1 MKKQELEALH
11 RLEEE
16 LLSTEYEE
24 ELQSDE
30 LDILEETWQDFAEF
44 PEGIYNTDDP
54 DVDLDDYSEAVY
66 QDNAPGPSS
75 AVLVVLTVF
84 LLLVV
89 IFCLLKLLGVI

>member
-1 MKKQELEALH
+1 MKKQELEALR

-24 ELQSDE
+24 ELQPDE
-30 LDILEETWQDFAEF
+30 LDILDEAWQDFAEF

-66 QDNAPGPSS
+66 QENARGPSS
-75 AVLVVLTVF
+75 AALITLTIL